1 MYSEWFITFGMF
13 IVRCY
18 VIFNMNVLKA
28 FHYLRE
34 NFPVFRRTAE
44 FIRDGIHT
52 VREYFCSHYIEPP
65 YDYLSI
71 VSTTGNDYNEI
82 LRKIDCADDPL
93 IYYNRIIENMP
104 QYNCQVSVS
113 AGGLF
118 LTRVISDTRGDLH
131 LTKTKTP
138 KHFLSIE
145 YSHPTMDDKVP
156 IELNAS
162 VYIEGNEILSKQFV
176 RRYLEYQS
184 EPFVFDNNYKLILMD
199 SKIKMLELNSEQYV
213 SIGKTGYD
221 IKSISI

>member
-1 MYSEWFITFGMF
+1 
-13 IVRCY
+13 
-18 VIFNMNVLKA
+18 MNVLKA

-34 NFPVFRRTAE
+34 NFPVFRQTTE

-52 VREYFCSHYIEPP
+52 VREYFCSYYIEPP

-82 LRKIDCADDPL
+82 LRKIDCSDDPL
-93 IYYNRIIENMP
+93 IYYNRIVENMP
-104 QYNCQVSVS
+104 QYSCQVSVS

-118 LTRVISDTRGDLH
+118 LTRVIMDERGELH

-145 YSHPTMDDKVP
+145 YSHPEMDDKVP
-156 IELNAS
+156 IELSAS
-162 VYIEGNEILSKQFV
+162 TYIEGNEILSKQFV

-213 SIGKTGYD
+213 VIGKTGYD

>member
-18 VIFNMNVLKA
+18 VIFNMNVMKA
-28 FHYLRE
+28 LYYLRE
-34 NFPVFRRTAE
+34 NFPVFRRTTDS
-44 FIRDGIHT
+44 IQNVIHA
-52 VREYFCSHYIEPP
+52 VREYFCSHYIDPP

-71 VSTTGNDYNEI
+71 VSTIGDDYNEI
-82 LRKIDCADDPL
+82 LRKIECSEDPL
-93 IYYNRIIENMP
+93 TYFNRIIENMP

-113 AGGLF
+113 ACGLY
-118 LTRVISDTRGDLH
+118 LTRVIMDERGDLH

-162 VYIEGNEILSKQFV
+162 VYMEGNEILTKQFV
-176 RRYLEYQS
+176 RRYLEYQA
-184 EPFVFDNNYKLILMD
+184 EPFVFDDNYKLILMD

-213 SIGKTGYD
+213 SIGKTGYE

>member
-18 VIFNMNVLKA
+18 VIFNMNVMKA
-28 FHYLRE
+28 FHYLCE
-34 NFPVFRRTAE
+34 NIPVFRLTMDY
-44 FIRDGIHT
+44 IQNGVHT

-71 VSTTGNDYNEI
+71 VSAAGNDYNEI
-82 LRKIDCADDPL
+82 IRKIDCVDDPL

-104 QYNCQVSVS
+104 QYNCQLSVS
-113 AGGLF
+113 ACGLY
-118 LTRVISDTRGDLH
+118 LTRIIMDERGDLN

-145 YSHPTMDDKVP
+145 YSHPAMEEKVP

-162 VYIEGNEILSKQFV
+162 VYVEGNEILSKQFV

-184 EPFVFDNNYKLILMD
+184 EPFVFDDNYKLILMD
-199 SKIKMLELNSEQYV
+199 SKIKLLELNSGQYV
-213 SIGKTGYD
+213 TISKTGYE
-221 IKSISI
+221 IKTVNR